1 MAFEHDR
8 REQLEIHLD
17 VEKPTV
23 PAGTLLCSMD
33 TAVRGLPV
41 CILMTWLR
49 CVGAL
54 QDRLL
59 DYDDKVRVAVVKA
72 ICDLAKT
79 DLKSIPTDLLRKVAE
94 RLRDKK
100 VHGPGS
106 DD

>member
-1 MAFEHDR
+1 
-8 REQLEIHLD
+8 
-17 VEKPTV
+17 
-23 PAGTLLCSMD
+23 
-33 TAVRGLPV
+33 
-41 CILMTWLR
+41 MTSWKG
-49 CVGAL
+49 VGAL

-72 ICDLAKT
+72 ICDLAKS

-100 VHGPGS
+100 VRGPGL